1 MADMAALS
9 RRERIA
15 TAIASELERQHVNLD
30 KDALVDAVEA
40 ALQPE
45 APAEE
50 GRHPNE
56 LNATN
61 DD

>member
-1 MADMAALS
+1 MADMTTS
-9 RRERIA
+9 RREQIA
-15 TAIASELERQHVNLD
+15 AAIASELKRQNVTLD
-30 KDALVDAVEA
+30 VDALVDAVEA

-45 APAEE
+45 GPTEE